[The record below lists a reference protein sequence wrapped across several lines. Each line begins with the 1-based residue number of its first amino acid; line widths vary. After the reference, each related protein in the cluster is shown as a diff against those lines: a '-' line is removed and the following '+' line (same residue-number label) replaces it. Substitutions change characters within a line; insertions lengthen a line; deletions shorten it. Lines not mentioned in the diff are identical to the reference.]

1 MNAFRFGEHFFVKK
15 FAVFKK
21 SCNFAITK
29 KEQCSLIKR
38 SGSSVG

>member
-1 MNAFRFGEHFFVKK
+1 MLSVLESIFFVKI

-21 SCNFAITK
+21 SCNLENTK

>member
-1 MNAFRFGEHFFVKK
+1 MLSVSESIFFVKI
-15 FAVFKK
+15 FVGFNK

-29 KEQCSLIKR
+29 KEQRSLFNR